1 MSLQDALNRVSQIQ
15 QMTTGSAASAPAK
28 TQQAAESLP
37 TAPDAGTPQTNPT
50 ASVSSFSAALGQAD
64 AQGIPQA
71 AYRAAQPVQN
81 GQLVQSLFQPRQQAA
96 DVIAKRFGLSVSSS
110 YRTPEHNAEVGGV
123 PNSYHTKGLAFD
135 FTGSTSAMNSAKS
148 WALRHPEMFKE
159 VLVHDAGSGLH
170 LHLAFRSS

>member
-1 MSLQDALNRVSQIQ
+1 MSLQEALTRVSQIQ
-15 QMTTGSAASAPAK
+15 QMASGPAAPTPAPAGQTSAAAATTPNTA
-28 TQQAAESLP
+28 TTQGGQQASA
-37 TAPDAGTPQTNPT
+37 
-50 ASVSSFSAALGQAD
+50 SSFAAALGKAD
-64 AQGIPQA
+64 AQGIPTA

-96 DVIAKRFGLSVSSS
+96 DIIAKRFGLSISSS

-135 FTGSTSAMNSAKS
+135 FTGSDSAMNAAKA
-148 WALRHPEMFKE
+148 WASRHPEMFKE
-159 VLVHDAGSGLH
+159 VLVHDVGSGLH